1 MTPCWPSPARRT
13 CPAPDPVD
21 CASGH
26 TQPKWPPTRAAIP
39 ATRSAADMAGPAYPP
54 LLKGGYVSQD
64 KPAAAESGH
73 PGTPARLAA
82 LREVAND
89 AGATVNQVVLARLIR
104 AEVPVIPLTGASS
117 AAQLDESPAAVDLEL
132 TTEQRT
138 RLDAAR

>member
-13 CPAPDPVD
+13 CPAPDPSI
-21 CASGH
+21 A
-26 TQPKWPPTRAAIP
+26 RP
-39 ATRSAADMAGPAYPP
+39 ATLSRSGRRRGPRYQQRAQRPTWPAYAP

-89 AGATVNQVVLARLIR
+89 AGATVNQVVLARLTG

-117 AAQLDESPAAVDLEL
+117 AAQLDQSPAAADPEL